1 MKRWCERTVGAQA
14 RSCQACY
21 TSKQKCEG
29 AVWGATAGPRGGP
42 KEPEADKKGSLAEVV
57 RMLGSEM
64 RQIREILDE
73 GLTEMADAMGWWMED
88 H

>member
-1 MKRWCERTVGAQA
+1 MA
-14 RSCQACY
+14 
-21 TSKQKCEG
+21 
-29 AVWGATAGPRGGP
+29 
-42 KEPEADKKGSLAEVV
+42 EAV

-73 GLTEMADAMGWWMED
+73 GLMEMVDAMGWWTED

>member
-1 MKRWCERTVGAQA
+1 M
-14 RSCQACY
+14 
-21 TSKQKCEG
+21 
-29 AVWGATAGPRGGP
+29 AGPIGGP
-42 KEPEADKKGSLAEVV
+42 KEPEADEKGSLAEAV

-73 GLTEMADAMGWWMED
+73 GLAEMADAMGQWMED